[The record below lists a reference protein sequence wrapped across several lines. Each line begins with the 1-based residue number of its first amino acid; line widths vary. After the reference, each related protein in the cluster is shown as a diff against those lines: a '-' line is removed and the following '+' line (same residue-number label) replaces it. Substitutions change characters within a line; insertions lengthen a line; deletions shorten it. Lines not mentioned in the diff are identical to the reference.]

1 MTIKK
6 FDYSKSKED
15 IFYKII
21 YPIYAKEFLYG
32 NNYEN
37 FAFTVSANFILNS
50 QQWEYIL
57 EHWEEKESILSIE
70 TVLTE
75 NEKIQNF
82 ISDWRNKN
90 NYDPQ
95 FINEYNAKFEAEF
108 NHFLNSN
115 DFSEE
120 TINLFKIN
128 LP

>member
-1 MTIKK
+1 MTVKK
-6 FDYSKSKED
+6 FDYSNSKED

-21 YPIYAKEFLYG
+21 YPIYAKEFLYE

-37 FAFTVSANFILNS
+37 FALTVSANFILNS
-50 QQWEYIL
+50 EQWEYIL

-70 TVLTE
+70 TVLSE

-90 NYDPQ
+90 NYDPK
-95 FINEYNAKFEAEF
+95 FINEYNAKFKAEF

-120 TINLFKIN
+120 AINLFKS
-128 LP
+128 

>member
-1 MTIKK
+1 MIIKK